1 MGQDIRK
8 MLQEDKES
16 RKFKMPEGHQSRFED
31 RLNKAFP
38 EKKKSAGRK
47 WFLQIAAI
55 LVVALAAGGFF
66 YFNSGTSVDPYGT
79 QVVETSEEK
88 NSDINSEEKE
98 KNTENSA
105 KQFQLSDVSPQYKKI
120 EDYYMASLNM
130 ELAKLDVN
138 NENKELID
146 SFMKQLAEL
155 DKEYKRLNNELNE
168 LGPNEQTI
176 EAMVANLQLRLEL
189 LFKLKQ
195 KLKEI
200 KESKDNSYENAQA

>member
-16 RKFKMPEGHQSRFED
+16 RKFKMPEGHQARFED

-38 EKKKSAGRK
+38 EKKKSAVRK

-79 QVVETSEEK
+79 QVVETSEE
-88 NSDINSEEKE
+88 NPLEEKE
-98 KNTENSA
+98 KKTENSA

>member
-8 MLQEDKES
+8 MLQKDKES
-16 RKFKMPEGHQSRFED
+16 RKFKMPEGHQARFED
-31 RLNKAFP
+31 RLDKAFP
-38 EKKKSAGRK
+38 KKRKSGGRK
-47 WFLQIAAI
+47 WFFQIAAI
-55 LVVALAAGGFF
+55 LVIILAAGGFF
-66 YFNSGTSVDPYGT
+66 YFNSGTSVDPYGP

-88 NSDINSEEKE
+88 PVEEKKE
-98 KNTENSA
+98 NTTA
-105 KQFQLSDVSPQYKKI
+105 TKQFQLSDVSPQYKKI

-130 ELAKLDVN
+130 ELAKLSIN
-138 NENKELID
+138 KENKELID

-200 KESKDNSYENAQA
+200 KGSKDNSYENAQA

>member
-8 MLQEDKES
+8 MLQKDKES
-16 RKFKMPEGHQSRFED
+16 RKFKMPEGHQARFED

-38 EKKKSAGRK
+38 KKRKSGGRK
-47 WFLQIAAI
+47 WFFQIAAI
-55 LVVALAAGGFF
+55 LVIILAAGGFF
-66 YFNSGTSVDPYGT
+66 YFNSGTSVDPYGP

-88 NSDINSEEKE
+88 PVEEKKE
-98 KNTENSA
+98 NTTA
-105 KQFQLSDVSPQYKKI
+105 TKQFQLSDVSPQYKKI

-130 ELAKLDVN
+130 ELAKLSIN
-138 NENKELID
+138 IENKELID

-200 KESKDNSYENAQA
+200 KGSKDNSYENAQA

>member
-79 QVVETSEEK
+79 QVVETSEE
-88 NSDINSEEKE
+88 NPLEEKE
-98 KNTENSA
+98 KKTENSA

>member
-55 LVVALAAGGFF
+55 FVVALAAGGFF
-66 YFNSGTSVDPYGT
+66 YFNSGTSVYPYGT
-79 QVVETSEEK
+79 QVVETSEE
-88 NSDINSEEKE
+88 NPLEEKE
-98 KNTENSA
+98 KKTENSA

>member
-16 RKFKMPEGHQSRFED
+16 RKFRMPEGHQSRFAD

-79 QVVETSEEK
+79 QVVETSEE
-88 NSDINSEEKE
+88 NPLEEKE
-98 KNTENSA
+98 KKTENSA

>member
-16 RKFKMPEGHQSRFED
+16 RKFKIPEGHQARFED
-31 RLNKAFP
+31 RLDKAFP
-38 EKKKSAGRK
+38 KKRKSGGRK
-47 WFLQIAAI
+47 WFFQIAAI
-55 LVVALAAGGFF
+55 LVIILAAGGFF
-66 YFNSGTSVDPYGT
+66 YFNSGTSVDPYGP

-88 NSDINSEEKE
+88 PVEEKKE
-98 KNTENSA
+98 NTTA
-105 KQFQLSDVSPQYKKI
+105 TKQFQLSDVSPQYKKI

>member
-16 RKFKMPEGHQSRFED
+16 QKFKMPEGHQSRFED

-79 QVVETSEEK
+79 QVVETSEENPLK
-88 NSDINSEEKE
+88 EKE
-98 KNTENSA
+98 KKTENSA

>member
-8 MLQEDKES
+8 MLQDDRES
-16 RKFKMPEGHQSRFED
+16 RKFKMLEGHQARFED
-31 RLNKAFP
+31 RLDKAFP
-38 EKKKSAGRK
+38 KKKKSGSSK
-47 WFLQIAAI
+47 WFLQVAAV
-55 LVVALAAGGFF
+55 LVVAVAAGGFF
-66 YFNSGTSVDPYGT
+66 YFNSGTSVDPYGS
-79 QVVETSEEK
+79 QVVDTSEEK
-88 NSDINSEEKE
+88 PVEEKKE
-98 KNTENSA
+98 NTA
-105 KQFQLSDVSPQYKKI
+105 ATKQFQLSDVSPQYKKI

-130 ELAKLDVN
+130 ELAKLN
-138 NENKELID
+138 INKENKELID

-168 LGPNEQTI
+168 LGPNEQAI

>member
-79 QVVETSEEK
+79 QVVGTSEE
-88 NSDINSEEKE
+88 NPLEEKE
-98 KNTENSA
+98 KKTENSA

>member
-8 MLQEDKES
+8 MLKEDKE
-16 RKFKMPEGHQSRFED
+16 RQKHKMPDGHQSRFED
-31 RLNKAFP
+31 RLNTAFP
-38 EKKKSAGRK
+38 EKKKSGNSR
-47 WFLQIAAI
+47 WYLQIAAI

-66 YFNSGTSVDPYGT
+66 YFSGNFNGIDSNGT
-79 QVVETSEEK
+79 QVVETTDEK
-88 NSDINSEEKE
+88 PTEKE
-98 KNTENSA
+98 AQDSA
-105 KQFQLSDVSPQYKKI
+105 ITKQFQLSEVSPQYKKI

-130 ELAKLDVN
+130 ELAKLEINDK
-138 NENKELID
+138 NKELID
-146 SFMKQLAEL
+146 SFMKQLTEL

-195 KLKEI
+195 KLKDI
-200 KESKDNSYENAQA
+200 KESKDNSYENIQA

>member
-16 RKFKMPEGHQSRFED
+16 RKFKIPEGHQARFED
-31 RLNKAFP
+31 RLDKAFP
-38 EKKKSAGRK
+38 KKRKSGGRK
-47 WFLQIAAI
+47 WFFQIAAI
-55 LVVALAAGGFF
+55 LVIILAAGGFF
-66 YFNSGTSVDPYGT
+66 YFNSGTSVDPYGP

-88 NSDINSEEKE
+88 PVEEKKE
-98 KNTENSA
+98 NTTA
-105 KQFQLSDVSPQYKKI
+105 TKQFQLSDVSPQYKKI

-130 ELAKLDVN
+130 ELAKLSIN
-138 NENKELID
+138 KENKELID

-200 KESKDNSYENAQA
+200 KGSKDNSYENAQA

>member
-16 RKFKMPEGHQSRFED
+16 RKFRMPEGHQSRFAD

-55 LVVALAAGGFF
+55 LVVALAAGGLF
-66 YFNSGTSVDPYGT
+66 YFNSDTSVDPYGT
-79 QVVETSEEK
+79 QVVETSEENPLK
-88 NSDINSEEKE
+88 EKE
-98 KNTENSA
+98 KKTENSA

>member
-8 MLQEDKES
+8 MLQKDKES
-16 RKFKMPEGHQSRFED
+16 RKFKMPEGHQARFED

-38 EKKKSAGRK
+38 KKRKSGGRK
-47 WFLQIAAI
+47 WFFQIAAI
-55 LVVALAAGGFF
+55 LVIALAAGGFF
-66 YFNSGTSVDPYGT
+66 YFNSGTSVDPYGP

-88 NSDINSEEKE
+88 PVEEKKE
-98 KNTENSA
+98 NTTA
-105 KQFQLSDVSPQYKKI
+105 TKQFQLSDVSPQYKKI

-130 ELAKLDVN
+130 ELAKLSIN
-138 NENKELID
+138 KENKELID

-200 KESKDNSYENAQA
+200 KGSKDNSYENAQA

>member
-16 RKFKMPEGHQSRFED
+16 LKFKMPEGHQARFED

-38 EKKKSAGRK
+38 EKKKSKSK

-55 LVVALAAGGFF
+55 LVVALGAGGFL
-66 YFNSGTSVDPYGT
+66 YFNSGISVDPSGP

-88 NSDINSEEKE
+88 PVEEKE
-98 KNTENSA
+98 DNMA
-105 KQFQLSDVSPQYKKI
+105 APKQFQLSDVSPQYKKI

-130 ELAKLDVN
+130 ELAKLSIN
-138 NENKELID
+138 KENKELID

-200 KESKDNSYENAQA
+200 KGSKDNSYENAQA

>member
-16 RKFKMPEGHQSRFED
+16 RKFKMPEGHQARFED
-31 RLNKAFP
+31 RLNKTFP
-38 EKKKSAGRK
+38 EKKKSVGRK

-55 LVVALAAGGFF
+55 FVIALAAGGFF
-66 YFNSGTSVDPYGT
+66 YFNSATSVGPYEP

-88 NSDINSEEKE
+88 PVEEKKE
-98 KNTENSA
+98 NTA
-105 KQFQLSDVSPQYKKI
+105 ATKQFQLSDVSPQYKKI
-120 EDYYMASLNM
+120 EDYYMVSLNM
-130 ELAKLDVN
+130 ELAKLSITK
-138 NENKELID
+138 ENKELID

-200 KESKDNSYENAQA
+200 KGSKDNSYENAQA

>member
-16 RKFKMPEGHQSRFED
+16 RKFKMPEGHQSRFAD

-55 LVVALAAGGFF
+55 LVIALAAGGFF

-79 QVVETSEEK
+79 QVVETSEE
-88 NSDINSEEKE
+88 NPLEEKE
-98 KNTENSA
+98 KKTENSA

>member
-16 RKFKMPEGHQSRFED
+16 RKFKMPEGHQARFED

-79 QVVETSEEK
+79 QVVETSEE
-88 NSDINSEEKE
+88 NPLEEKE
-98 KNTENSA
+98 KKTENSA

>member
-8 MLQEDKES
+8 MLQKDKES
-16 RKFKMPEGHQSRFED
+16 RKFKMPEGHQARFED

-38 EKKKSAGRK
+38 KKRKSGGRK
-47 WFLQIAAI
+47 WFFQIAAI
-55 LVVALAAGGFF
+55 LVIILAAGGFF
-66 YFNSGTSVDPYGT
+66 YFNSGTSVDPYGP

-88 NSDINSEEKE
+88 PVEEKKE
-98 KNTENSA
+98 NTTA
-105 KQFQLSDVSPQYKKI
+105 TKQFQLSDVSPQYKKI

-130 ELAKLDVN
+130 ELAKLSIN
-138 NENKELID
+138 KENKELID

-200 KESKDNSYENAQA
+200 KGSKDNSYENAQA

>member
-16 RKFKMPEGHQSRFED
+16 RKFKMPEGHQARFED
-31 RLNKAFP
+31 RLDKAFP
-38 EKKKSAGRK
+38 KKRKSGGRK
-47 WFLQIAAI
+47 WFFQIAAI
-55 LVVALAAGGFF
+55 LVIILAAGGFF
-66 YFNSGTSVDPYGT
+66 YFNSGTSVDPYGP

-88 NSDINSEEKE
+88 PVEEKKE
-98 KNTENSA
+98 NTTA
-105 KQFQLSDVSPQYKKI
+105 TKQFQLSDVSPQYKKI

-130 ELAKLDVN
+130 ELAKLSIN
-138 NENKELID
+138 KENKELID

-200 KESKDNSYENAQA
+200 KGSKDNSYENAQA

>member
-16 RKFKMPEGHQSRFED
+16 RKFKMPEGHQARFED
-31 RLNKAFP
+31 RLNKSFP
-38 EKKKSAGRK
+38 EKKKSGNYK

-79 QVVETSEEK
+79 QVVETSEE
-88 NSDINSEEKE
+88 NPLEEKE
-98 KNTENSA
+98 KKTENSA

>member
-16 RKFKMPEGHQSRFED
+16 RKFKMPEGHQARFED

-38 EKKKSAGRK
+38 KKRKSGGRK
-47 WFLQIAAI
+47 WFFQIAAI
-55 LVVALAAGGFF
+55 LVIILAAGGFF
-66 YFNSGTSVDPYGT
+66 YFNSGTSVDPYGP

-88 NSDINSEEKE
+88 PVEEKKE
-98 KNTENSA
+98 NTTA
-105 KQFQLSDVSPQYKKI
+105 TKQFQLSDVSPQYKKI

-130 ELAKLDVN
+130 ELAKLSIN
-138 NENKELID
+138 KENKELID

-189 LFKLKQ
+189 LFLQPSKYPGQYGYYGLKI
-195 KLKEI
+195 LL
-200 KESKDNSYENAQA
+200 

>member
-8 MLQEDKES
+8 MLQDDKEKQ
-16 RKFKMPEGHQSRFED
+16 KFQIPEGHHARFED
-31 RLNKAFP
+31 RLNKSFP
-38 EKKKSAGRK
+38 EKKKSGNYK
-47 WFLQIAAI
+47 WFLQIAAV
-55 LVVALAAGGFF
+55 LVVALAVGGFF
-66 YFNSGTSVDPYGT
+66 YFSSGNSVDAYGN
-79 QVVETSEEK
+79 QVVENSEE
-88 NSDINSEEKE
+88 SPAEEKE
-98 KNTENSA
+98 KKSENSA

-138 NENKELID
+138 NENKALID

>member
-8 MLQEDKES
+8 MLQKDKES
-16 RKFKMPEGHQSRFED
+16 RKFKMPEGHQARFED

-38 EKKKSAGRK
+38 KKRKSGGRK
-47 WFLQIAAI
+47 WFFQIAAI
-55 LVVALAAGGFF
+55 LVIILAAGGFF
-66 YFNSGTSVDPYGT
+66 YFNSGTSVDPYGP

-88 NSDINSEEKE
+88 PVEEKKE
-98 KNTENSA
+98 NTTA
-105 KQFQLSDVSPQYKKI
+105 TKQFQLSDVSPQYKKI
-120 EDYYMASLNM
+120 EDYYMGSLNM
-130 ELAKLDVN
+130 ELAKLSIN
-138 NENKELID
+138 KENKELID

-200 KESKDNSYENAQA
+200 KGSKDNSYENAQA

>member
-16 RKFKMPEGHQSRFED
+16 RKFKMPEGHQVRFED

-66 YFNSGTSVDPYGT
+66 YFNSGNSVDPYGT
-79 QVVETSEEK
+79 QVVETSEE
-88 NSDINSEEKE
+88 NPLEEKE
-98 KNTENSA
+98 KKTENSA

>member
-16 RKFKMPEGHQSRFED
+16 RKFKMPEGHQSRFAD

-79 QVVETSEEK
+79 QVVETSEE
-88 NSDINSEEKE
+88 NPLEEKE
-98 KNTENSA
+98 KKTENSA

>member
-16 RKFKMPEGHQSRFED
+16 RKFKMPEGHQARFED

-38 EKKKSAGRK
+38 EKKKSGNYK

-66 YFNSGTSVDPYGT
+66 YFNSGTSVDPYGP

-88 NSDINSEEKE
+88 PVEEKKE
-98 KNTENSA
+98 NTTA
-105 KQFQLSDVSPQYKKI
+105 TKQFQLSNVSPQYKKI

-130 ELAKLDVN
+130 ELAKLSIN
-138 NENKELID
+138 KENKELID

-200 KESKDNSYENAQA
+200 KGSKDNSYENAQA

>member
-38 EKKKSAGRK
+38 EKKKSGNYK

-79 QVVETSEEK
+79 QVVETSEE
-88 NSDINSEEKE
+88 NPLEEKE
-98 KNTENSA
+98 KKTENSA

>member
-38 EKKKSAGRK
+38 EKKKSGNYK

-79 QVVETSEEK
+79 QVVETSEE
-88 NSDINSEEKE
+88 NALEGKE
-98 KNTENSA
+98 KNSENSA

-200 KESKDNSYENAQA
+200 KGSKDNSYENAQA